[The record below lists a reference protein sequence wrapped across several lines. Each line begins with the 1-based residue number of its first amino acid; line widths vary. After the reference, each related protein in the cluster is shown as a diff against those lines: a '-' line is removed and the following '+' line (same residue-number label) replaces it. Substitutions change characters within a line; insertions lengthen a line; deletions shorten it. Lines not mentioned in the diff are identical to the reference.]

1 MNKMSEMTRKT
12 VGFYIKEEILDD
24 IYDIVEKD
32 INIKNFTH
40 FVELAINAY
49 YEDYKK
55 THQVDENEKWKHYD
69 NKKTTTTNSE
79 NKLFYLKNFKNQ
91 NQTNIW
97 NT

>member
-12 VGFYIKEEILDD
+12 VGD

-55 THQVDENEKWKHYD
+55 THQVDENEK
-69 NKKTTTTNSE
+69 
-79 NKLFYLKNFKNQ
+79 
-91 NQTNIW
+91 
-97 NT
+97 